1 MNIIQWNIDGFYIR
15 NVDIQRI
22 LYDLKP
28 NILCFQE
35 TNLKR
40 TQSSHIKDYN
50 GYFKNRE
57 NPGRA
62 IGGVK

>member
-1 MNIIQWNIDGFYIR
+1 MSIIQWNIDGFHKR

-35 TNLKR
+35 TNLKH
-40 TQSSHIKDYN
+40 T
-50 GYFKNRE
+50 
-57 NPGRA
+57 
-62 IGGVK
+62 